1 MSLADRART
10 RGTPGWGRIARGGSR
25 RDRVRSEVEQLI
37 IYGVLAPGE
46 HLREEGWPSGCGSW
60 RQHQDVYET
69 YGPAG

>member
-46 HLREEGWPSGCGSW
+46 HLREEGLAERLRVVAAAPG
-60 RQHQDVYET
+60 RL
-69 YGPAG
+69 